1 MLKAWRDFMDTVD
14 STTRFFRGLLWMV
27 TIIMAIGIIIRQWL
41 SSLDTLQIVFLVIG
55 LLCICLIGFTYYF
68 DWRRKKSVDNIPDL
82 LSQIDQLTLDYI
94 DNSDLHSDKP
104 QELLDDLGKLLNM
117 DVSQLK
123 RVALERNKEEAQYE
137 FQRFTDRYSKYL
149 NPSKTTKKDTVWNL
163 LLIGSTLNEYGVGLA
178 NITDTE
184 EYKKLYD
191 RVKNLQ
197 RQVPTAEINM
207 KINAYFNGS
216 RGLYSTLLS
225 TKPIE
230 GELRALIP
238 IRIRASNG
246 MLRNII
252 EGQTAILIS
261 EVRESVQASK
271 GKGRETEQS
280 SHKSK

>member
-1 MLKAWRDFMDTVD
+1 
-14 STTRFFRGLLWMV
+14 
-27 TIIMAIGIIIRQWL
+27 MAIGIIIRQWL